1 MNKRGV
7 YLMYQFPDGLYTDVR
22 IEEVYANKI
31 IFQNYELIQNQ
42 TKLETGA
49 MIRIF
54 DGNRWFYSSI
64 TDMKGIQAAIDN
76 LAKMATPNPE
86 ILNHPVVKRFEI
98 NQDSKLNF
106 SQNTVK
112 NVKNEER
119 IQLLQSYME
128 VIKAYDCIPMNR
140 LFYTDTY
147 VKKQILSCLGTDVTF
162 DYQNASVSFTITVK
176 VNEHPLSNVYNSYS
190 DTFQGL
196 IGLEYKAQ
204 EFIEKNI
211 DYAKNA
217 VPVEPGTYTCIL
229 SPEVAGVFAHESF
242 GHKSEADFMI
252 GDETMKREWAI
263 GSRVG
268 SDILNIMDDGNIEG
282 SGYVPYDDEGCKAKK
297 TYLIKN
303 GILTGRLHSAY
314 TAADLDEE
322 VTGNAR
328 AINFEYE
335 PIVRMTSTYI
345 GEGNLTKEEL
355 FEGVTDGIYIED
367 FSHGS
372 GMTVFTIAPIL
383 AYRIRNGKIA
393 EPLKISVITG
403 NVMETLYQIDGL
415 SNELKICSSAR
426 GGCGKMEQF
435 PLRVSDGGPYVRVK
449 GIKVQ

>member
-1 MNKRGV
+1 
-7 YLMYQFPDGLYTDVR
+7 
-22 IEEVYANKI
+22 
-31 IFQNYELIQNQ
+31 
-42 TKLETGA
+42 
-49 MIRIF
+49 
-54 DGNRWFYSSI
+54 
-64 TDMKGIQAAIDN
+64 
-76 LAKMATPNPE
+76 
-86 ILNHPVVKRFEI
+86 
-98 NQDSKLNF
+98 
-106 SQNTVK
+106 
-112 NVKNEER
+112 
-119 IQLLQSYME
+119 
-128 VIKAYDCIPMNR
+128 
-140 LFYTDTY
+140 
-147 VKKQILSCLGTDVTF
+147 
-162 DYQNASVSFTITVK
+162 
-176 VNEHPLSNVYNSYS
+176 
-190 DTFQGL
+190 
-196 IGLEYKAQ
+196 
-204 EFIEKNI
+204 
-211 DYAKNA
+211 
-217 VPVEPGTYTCIL
+217 
-229 SPEVAGVFAHESF
+229 
-242 GHKSEADFMI
+242 
-252 GDETMKREWAI
+252 
-263 GSRVG
+263 
-268 SDILNIMDDGNIEG
+268 MDDGNIEG

-303 GILTGRLHSAY
+303 GIHTGRLHSAY

>member
-1 MNKRGV
+1 
-7 YLMYQFPDGLYTDVR
+7 MYQFPDNLYTDVR
-22 IEEVYANKI
+22 IEEVYTNKI
-31 IFQNYELIQNQ
+31 LYQNYELSQNQ
-42 TKLETGA
+42 TKLEKGA

-54 DGNRWFYSSI
+54 DGTRWYYNSI
-64 TDMKGIQAAIDN
+64 TNLDGIQSAIDE
-76 LAKMATPNPE
+76 LAKMATPNPN
-86 ILNHPVVKRFEI
+86 ILDHPVVKRFEV
-98 NQDSKLNF
+98 NQDTKLCY
-106 SQNTVK
+106 TTHCVMDIP
-112 NVKNEER
+112 NEDKL
-119 IQLLQSYME
+119 QLLQNYMNVLKE
-128 VIKAYDCIPMNR
+128 YDCIPMNR
-140 LFYTDTY
+140 SIYSDTY
-147 VKKQILSCLGTDVTF
+147 VKKHMISSLGTNVTF
-162 DYQNASVSFTITVK
+162 DYQNTSISIGITIK
-176 VNEHPLSNVYNSYS
+176 VNEFPLRNLYRNYG
-190 DTFQGL
+190 DTFHEL
-196 IGLEYKAQ
+196 IGLESNVK
-204 EFIEKNI
+204 EFVEKNI
-211 DYAKNA
+211 DFAKHA

-268 SDILNIMDDGNIEG
+268 SDILNIIDDGNVTG

-303 GILTGRLHSAY
+303 GILTGRLHSSY
-314 TAADLDEE
+314 TAAALNEE

-355 FEGVTDGIYIED
+355 FAGVEDGIFIED
-367 FSHGS
+367 YMHGS
-372 GMTVFTIAPIL
+372 GMTVFTIAPVL

-393 EPLKISVITG
+393 EPVKISVITG

-415 SNELKICSSAR
+415 SNELKICSSAL

>member
-1 MNKRGV
+1 MRGV

-22 IEEVYANKI
+22 MEEVYTNKI
-31 IFQNYELIQNQ
+31 TYQNYELSQNQ
-42 TKLETGA
+42 TKLEKGV

-54 DGNRWFYSSI
+54 DGNRWYYSSI
-64 TDMKGIQAAIDN
+64 TEFDKIQAAIDD
-76 LAKMATPNPE
+76 LAKMATPNPD
-86 ILNHPVVKRFEI
+86 ILNHPVVKRFEV
-98 NQDSKLNF
+98 NQDTKLRYN
-106 SQNTVK
+106 K
-112 NVKNEER
+112 NCVMDVPNEEKL
-119 IQLLQSYME
+119 QLLRSYMD
-128 VIKAYDCIPMNR
+128 VIKEFDCIPMNR
-140 LFYTDTY
+140 SYYTDTY
-147 VKKQILSCLGTDVTF
+147 VKKQIISCLGTDVTF
-162 DYQNASVSFTITVK
+162 DYQNASVAFTITVK
-176 VNEHPLSNVYNSYS
+176 VNEHPLSNLYNSYS
-190 DTFQGL
+190 DTVQEL
-196 IGLEYKAQ
+196 IGLESKAR

-211 DYAKNA
+211 DYAKHA

-242 GHKSEADFMI
+242 GHKSEADFML

-268 SDILNIMDDGNIEG
+268 SDILNIVDDGNVDG

-297 TYLIKN
+297 TYLVKN
-303 GILTGRLHSAY
+303 GVLTGRLHSAY

-322 VTGNAR
+322 VTSNAR

-345 GEGNLTKEEL
+345 GEGNLSKEEL
-355 FEGVTDGIYIED
+355 FAGVTDGIYLED
-367 FSHGS
+367 YSHGS

-383 AYRIRNGKIA
+383 AYRIRDGKIA